1 MAAESAKNFNE
12 EKPFG
17 KLCVVIADDQS
28 MKARIMADYLKISG
42 FLITIASSI
51 DEMRRA
57 LDLEKIDVVIM
68 NYHFKNGRGLSDIKN
83 AKNKSKNAKVKFIV
97 IGSKDDEH
105 AKENS
110 YINQC
115 DIFLVNPIHWAEL
128 IQDIKKLSKQEYRKS
143 ERMKCHIA
151 FKVTK
156 ENQIFE
162 STAIDISTDG
172 VFLLDKEK
180 LINPIVGLDIFLE
193 FTLPRSKELL
203 KCYGK
208 VVRVNDKGF
217 ALQFQNLSDFDKR
230 KIKTGVL

>member
-1 MAAESAKNFNE
+1 MAAERVKNFND

-17 KLCVVIADDQS
+17 KISVVIADDQS
-28 MKARIMADYLKISG
+28 MKARIMGDYLKISG
-42 FLITIASSI
+42 FIITIANSI

-57 LDLEKIDVVIM
+57 LDLEKVDVVIM
-68 NYHFKNGRGLSDIKN
+68 NYHFKNGRGITDIKN

-97 IGSKDDEH
+97 IASNNDEH
-105 AKENS
+105 AKEIS
-110 YINQC
+110 YKNQC
-115 DIFLVNPIHWAEL
+115 DIFLINPFPWAEL
-128 IQDIKKLSKQEYRKS
+128 IHDIKKLSKQEYRKA

-162 STAIDISTDG
+162 SIATDISIDG
-172 VFLLDKEK
+172 VFLLDTDK
-180 LINPIVGLDIFLE
+180 LINPAVGLDIFLE
-193 FTLPRSKELL
+193 CTLPRSKELL

-208 VVRVNDKGF
+208 VVRVTDKGF
-217 ALQFQNLSDFDKR
+217 ALQFHNLSDYDKR